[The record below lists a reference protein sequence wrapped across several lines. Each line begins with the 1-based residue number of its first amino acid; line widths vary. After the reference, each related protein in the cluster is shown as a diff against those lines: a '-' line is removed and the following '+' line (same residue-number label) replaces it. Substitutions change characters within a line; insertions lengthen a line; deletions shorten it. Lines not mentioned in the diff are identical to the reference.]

1 MRQAPWGALAQTF
14 FEKESETR
22 IAQDVAMEDVVPTG
36 VAALGALNRVV
47 SPLCLVLGLGTWHG
61 KLGLKVL

>member
-1 MRQAPWGALAQTF
+1 MFSKFVANWKLLKLLLALLVLV
-14 FEKESETR
+14 
-22 IAQDVAMEDVVPTG
+22 QDVAMEDVVPTG

>member
-1 MRQAPWGALAQTF
+1 MANWKLLKLLLALLVLV
-14 FEKESETR
+14 
-22 IAQDVAMEDVVPTG
+22 QDVAMEDVVPTG

-47 SPLCLVLGLGTWHG
+47 SPLCLVLGLGTRHG